1 MLEIEKKRAEVIDSK
16 MNVTIN
22 LETGETSLKIDE
34 ADNEFSFA
42 AQNRAVNQFMQ
53 D

>member
-1 MLEIEKKRAEVIDSK
+1 MLDIEKKRAELIDSK
-16 MNVTIN
+16 MSVNIN
-22 LETGETSLKIDE
+22 LETGETRLINE
-34 ADNEFSFA
+34 EDNEFSFA